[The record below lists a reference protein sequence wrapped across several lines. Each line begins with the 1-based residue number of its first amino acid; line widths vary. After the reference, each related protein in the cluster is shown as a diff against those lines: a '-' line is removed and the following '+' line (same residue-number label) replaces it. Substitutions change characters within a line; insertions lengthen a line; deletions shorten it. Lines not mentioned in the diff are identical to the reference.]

1 MISFNPII
9 VQLRINFNT
18 KHDYYTIQVNTKI
31 VLRVVIAMDVN
42 NRIQALLKERN
53 WTEYKLAKESG
64 LAQSTIANLF
74 RRNTTPSISTLELVC
89 KGFGISL
96 SQFFS
101 EGNMVE
107 LSKEQM
113 EFFSNWI
120 SLTAHEKAI
129 ISDLVKALK
138 NKEIPQR
145 RN

>member
-1 MISFNPII
+1 MTPFSLII
-9 VQLRINFNT
+9 VRLSIIFNT
-18 KHDYYTIQVNTKI
+18 QYNYYAIQVNTKI
-31 VLRVVIAMDVN
+31 VVRVVIVVDVN
-42 NRIQALLKERN
+42 RRIQQLLEERN

-64 LAQSTIANLF
+64 LSQSTIANLF

-107 LSKEQM
+107 LSNEQM
-113 EFFSNWI
+113 EFFSNWV

-129 ISDLVKALK
+129 IADLVKALK
-138 NKEIPQR
+138 K
-145 RN
+145 

>member
-1 MISFNPII
+1 
-9 VQLRINFNT
+9 
-18 KHDYYTIQVNTKI
+18 
-31 VLRVVIAMDVN
+31 MDVN
-42 NRIQALLKERN
+42 NRIKALLKERN

-113 EFFSNWI
+113 ELFSNWI